1 VLVKNYSVVG
11 LHWGLYSRRAPE
23 LIPVANAA
31 LMDLYAAGKI
41 KPLISA
47 RMPLAEAPK
56 ALERVASGQ
65 STGKILLLI

>member
-1 VLVKNYSVVG
+1 M
-11 LHWGLYSRRAPE
+11 HWGLYSKRAPE

-56 ALERVASGQ
+56 ALERVASGK